1 MALIYLKIC
10 LLAAI
15 FATILASACGPVSQ
29 NPAMI
34 ANLANEPGRT
44 STSSTLAADI
54 NRNIVAA
61 AMQQSSASSS
71 DYHIGPEDLLEITLF
86 NVPEAPSVE
95 RQVTPRVTVVRVSQ
109 QSQIS
114 LPVVGEISVK
124 GLTVSGLEHKLR
136 EAYDKYIHNPQI
148 GVLVREFRQRVSI
161 VGAVQK
167 PGVVEL
173 TGPKTISE
181 ILAMAGGV
189 TDKAGSQVHVYRQGP
204 NGRETHVIDLT
215 VLANSIGLINA
226 NNVGMINMPV
236 QPGDMINIP
245 EAGMFFVDGAVRRP
259 GSYLLGR
266 RYSLMQAL
274 ATAGGVDPELNSNDI
289 SIVRREGPGNMQ
301 TIALNLADVMNGS
314 VPDPQVQPDDV
325 IVVPM
330 STAKFIV
337 KRFVGTLVGGMNI
350 SSFAR

>member
-1 MALIYLKIC
+1 MALTYIKIP

-29 NPAMI
+29 NPAII
-34 ANLANEPGRT
+34 ANQSNESART
-44 STSSTLAADI
+44 STSSTFAADI
-54 NRNIVAA
+54 NRHIVAA

-71 DYHIGPEDLLEITLF
+71 DYQIGPEDLLEITLF
-86 NVPEAPSVE
+86 NVPEAPERE
-95 RQVTPRVTVVRVSQ
+95 RQVTPRTTTVRVSQ

-114 LPVVGEISVK
+114 LPVVGGISVK
-124 GLTVSGLEHKLR
+124 GLTVSGLEEKLR

-148 GVLVREFRQRVSI
+148 GVLVKEFRQRVSI

-181 ILAMAGGV
+181 ILAMASGV
-189 TDKAGSQVHVYRQGP
+189 TDKAGSQVHIYRQGS

-226 NNVGMINMPV
+226 NNAEMINMPV

-274 ATAGGVDPELNSNDI
+274 ATAGGVDPELNSNDV
-289 SIVRREGPGNMQ
+289 SIVRREGPGKVQ

-314 VPDPQVQPDDV
+314 VPDPQVHPDDV

-337 KRFVGTLVGGMNI
+337 KRFVGTLVGGISM